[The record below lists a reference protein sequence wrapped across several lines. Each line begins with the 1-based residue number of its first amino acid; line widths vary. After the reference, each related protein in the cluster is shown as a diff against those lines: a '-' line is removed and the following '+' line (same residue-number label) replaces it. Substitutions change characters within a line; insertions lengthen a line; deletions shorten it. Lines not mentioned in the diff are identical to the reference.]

1 MKMTV
6 TRIRQDER
14 DAAERE
20 VKQLYIEELKKMD
33 DLKREND
40 LLKVRI
46 TLS

>member
-1 MKMTV
+1 MTV